1 MAELKIKADSGGGS
15 VSLKGP
21 ASSGATPSWRLPSAD
36 GSSGQFMKTDGSG
49 VLSFATVDT
58 APEGNV
64 VKSTTN
70 GNEAATK
77 FLRADGD
84 GTCSWQIPPDTGK
97 ILQVVQT
104 VKTDTASREASGFA
118 DIPGMS
124 VNITPASGT
133 KILVH
138 YSIQTSHTNG
148 ARFAHTKLVR
158 DSTDIAIGDEVTSRT
173 RATTGV
179 GTPAGNGDYMLQNQT
194 MVFLDTHGADGSTD
208 VVYKLQWWIDD
219 RTSQSTIWL
228 NRTLADMGNAA
239 AMRGVS
245 TITAVE
251 VAA

>member
-1 MAELKIKADSGGGS
+1 MGSLKFPHASGNSMAIAAPATNPASDLELKLPATIGTANQYLKNSGTPGTLEFGS
-15 VSLKGP
+15 I
-21 ASSGATPSWRLPSAD
+21 T
-36 GSSGQFMKTDGSG
+36 
-49 VLSFATVDT
+49 
-58 APEGNV
+58 
-64 VKSTTN
+64 
-70 GNEAATK
+70 
-77 FLRADGD
+77 
-84 GTCSWQIPPDTGK
+84 TGK

-104 VKTDTASREASGFA
+104 VKTDTATRAASGFA

-124 VNITPASGT
+124 VTIRPASGT

-219 RTSQSTIWL
+219 RTSQSTIYL

>member
-1 MAELKIKADSGGGS
+1 MGSINLGSNGTITNLAVGGLPDGTVDADSLASNSVANVKVADDAIGIAELSATGT
-15 VSLKGP
+15 
-21 ASSGATPSWRLPSAD
+21 ASS
-36 GSSGQFMKTDGSG
+36 
-49 VLSFATVDT
+49 
-58 APEGNV
+58 
-64 VKSTTN
+64 ST
-70 GNEAATK
+70 
-77 FLRADGD
+77 FLRGD
-84 GTCSWQIPPDTGK
+84 NTWASITTGK

-124 VNITPASGT
+124 VTIRPASGT

-148 ARFAHTKLVR
+148 ARFAHTKLIR

-194 MVFLDTHGADGSTD
+194 MVFLDTHGANGSTD

-219 RTSQSTIWL
+219 RTSQSKIYL